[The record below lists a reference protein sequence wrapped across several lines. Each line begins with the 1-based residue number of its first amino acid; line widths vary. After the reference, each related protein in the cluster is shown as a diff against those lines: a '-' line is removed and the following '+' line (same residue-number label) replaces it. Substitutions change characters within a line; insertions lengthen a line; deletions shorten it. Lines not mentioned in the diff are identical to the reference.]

1 VKFGQSF
8 VTFGSEWGKIR
19 VKAIY
24 RGTNRVTF
32 GQKRVTILPSIGLE
46 IFFPL

>member
-1 VKFGQSF
+1 MKFEQSF

-24 RGTNRVTF
+24 RGKNRVTF
-32 GQKRVTILPSIGLE
+32 GQKRVTIVGL
-46 IFFPL
+46 